1 MLSGLRNF
9 RATVVCGSMIVCTIY
24 LFFSP
29 YNLLSLIQN
38 SPFDRIINFFSPYSI
53 YVLLLL
59 LVYFVGIT
67 YLTTLETLINR
78 IHKVTIMKKE
88 ISNKKNVVKQI
99 IGLLAPYSI
108 NAINRV
114 RDRVDFLIEENSI
127 TTGSCVDNNEKKE
140 KALDKNELLKIILIE
155 ALWIEGRLVDKKI
168 YDSFIK
174 TRSDAE
180 FRIGFALIFTPFIL
194 GVLKSLVLSNYLKFI
209 IIISII
215 IISIIILVHG
225 LYSYRKIYSMI
236 AHYIADG
243 ELTTP
248 ILLKTFKNGGS

>member
-1 MLSGLRNF
+1 
-9 RATVVCGSMIVCTIY
+9 MIVCTVY
-24 LFFSP
+24 LFLSS
-29 YNLLSLIQN
+29 YNLLLLIQN
-38 SPFDRIINFFSPYSI
+38 SPFDKIINYFSPYSI

-78 IHKVTIMKKE
+78 VHKATVMKKE
-88 ISNKKNVVKQI
+88 ISNKKNIVKQVV
-99 IGLLAPYSI
+99 GLLAPYSI

-114 RDRVDFLIEENSI
+114 RDRIDFLIEESSI
-127 TTGSCVDNNEKKE
+127 STYSSVEDNKE
-140 KALDKNELLKIILIE
+140 KEKNIDKNEILRTVLIE
-155 ALWIEGRLVDKKI
+155 ALWIEGRLVGEKI
-168 YDSFIK
+168 YDAFIK

-180 FRIGFALIFTPFIL
+180 FRIGFAFVLTPFII
-194 GVLKSLVLSNYLKFI
+194 GVLKSLALSNCLKVT

-215 IISIIILVHG
+215 IISTIILVHG

-248 ILLKTFKNGGS
+248 ILLKTFKNGDS

>member
-88 ISNKKNVVKQI
+88 ISNKKRTH
-99 IGLLAPYSI
+99 P
-108 NAINRV
+108 
-114 RDRVDFLIEENSI
+114 
-127 TTGSCVDNNEKKE
+127 KK
-140 KALDKNELLKIILIE
+140 
-155 ALWIEGRLVDKKI
+155 
-168 YDSFIK
+168 
-174 TRSDAE
+174 
-180 FRIGFALIFTPFIL
+180 
-194 GVLKSLVLSNYLKFI
+194 
-209 IIISII
+209 
-215 IISIIILVHG
+215 
-225 LYSYRKIYSMI
+225 
-236 AHYIADG
+236 
-243 ELTTP
+243 
-248 ILLKTFKNGGS
+248 